1 MNKGTR
7 FVAVLFAPGGRADR
21 HALAAPGHADCRWR
35 AAAALERAVAV
46 NDARVEGPAPTADDG
61 GSSDALDR

>member
-35 AAAALERAVAV
+35 AAAVLERAVAV
-46 NDARVEGPAPTADDG
+46 NDTRAEDPAPTTDDHGAG
-61 GSSDALDR
+61 GARDP